1 MKSITWK
8 YHLSYKSVI
17 KQAACNC
24 ASSLLQNICT
34 SGPNHWYFHSY
45 PRVGKR
51 VQLWHSG
58 FHIQPPHTWS
68 KTPFNGAQ
76 VPVRLHTAS
85 AFPFCWYLPYLC
97 GHLDWNYAFTSCHL
111 ENHRAGGA
119 TSSLISISSS
129 MVLSLSP
136 CQGGGVLIVF
146 VDAFTLLF
154 LLSGFPYLLGSQ
166 KVSLSL

>member
-1 MKSITWK
+1 MVKSITWK

-34 SGPNHWYFHSY
+34 SGPNHRYFHSY
-45 PRVGKR
+45 PRMGKR

-68 KTPFNGAQ
+68 KTPFDGAQ

-97 GHLDWNYAFTSCHL
+97 GHLDWNYACTSCHL
-111 ENHRAGGA
+111 ENHRAGGC
-119 TSSLISISSS
+119 SIFSDLYQLFYGSI
-129 MVLSLSP
+129 P
-136 CQGGGVLIVF
+136 
-146 VDAFTLLF
+146 FTL
-154 LLSGFPYLLGSQ
+154 SEGRSVNYIC
-166 KVSLSL
+166 